1 MPMKLEISILAA
13 VFAVVLLAIQM
24 PRAIGAEQL
33 NAHQQRM
40 KSCNGQA
47 DTKALEGAERN
58 HFMRACL
65 KGASGN
71 GHKVSV
77 RQQRSEECTRQ
88 ARGQNLAGAE
98 RRGFMSECEKP
109 PVKQQTAAQEKMK
122 SCERRAADR
131 RLQGDDRERYL
142 EGCRNAVDAAGG

>member
-1 MPMKLEISILAA
+1 MKIQIAILAA
-13 VFAVVLLAIQM
+13 AFAVVLLAIQM
-24 PRAIGAEQL
+24 PRAIGAEEL

-88 ARGQNLAGAE
+88 ARAQGLEGAE
-98 RRGFMSECEKP
+98 RRGFMSECEQP
-109 PVKQQTAAQEKMK
+109 PVKQQSAENEKMK
-122 SCERRAADR
+122 ACQRRAKERRLDAEETR
-131 RLQGDDRERYL
+131 NYVN
-142 EGCRNAVDAAGG
+142 GCATGSAAGKSS